1 MRSTVDIPDALYR
14 KLKSKAAVEGRSV
27 GELIFRGIKAELR
40 RQARRYMSLPL
51 VPSKNPGTRVLD
63 NAKIFELIPFP

>member
-1 MRSTVDIPDALYR
+1 VRTTVNIPDALYR

-27 GELIFRGIKAELR
+27 KDLILRCVKAELR
-40 RQARRYMSLPL
+40 RQPGRYVSLPL
-51 VPSKNPGTRVLD
+51 VPSKNPGTLVLD